1 MVLSKIKK
9 SILSILIIST
19 TLSFIGCENT
29 DSTNGEDGP
38 NSSNIQEEVT
48 VENTDKSELEIVIS
62 QAWELYNNA
71 QEGSELNQYKSGA
84 KSELMSM
91 INECEMIYSDDSAKQ
106 SEIDSAV
113 SSLYSSIE
121 TFNQNKITQSDRDAE
136 GNYTR
141 EYVEEY
147 LRNQMQDF
155 LSVEGASISVVGD
168 IEDVYYNN
176 ELCYMVSSF
185 SPTAGGFGRGEQW
198 YIGAKTL
205 NEYSYSEATGW

>member
-113 SSLYSSIE
+113 SSLYSSID
-121 TFNQNKITQSDRDAE
+121 TFDQNKITQSDRDAE

-141 EYVEEY
+141 EYVEAY
-147 LRNQMQDF
+147 VRNQMQDF

-185 SPTAGGFGRGEQW
+185 SPTAGGFGRSEQW

-205 NEYSYSEATGW
+205 QEYSYSEATGW

>member
-1 MVLSKIKK
+1 MKYVFNKWRRWTYGSNTPEE
-9 SILSILIIST
+9 II
-19 TLSFIGCENT
+19 I
-29 DSTNGEDGP
+29 ED
-38 NSSNIQEEVT
+38 
-48 VENTDKSELEIVIS
+48 TDKSELESVIS

-71 QEGSELNQYKSGA
+71 QEGSELNQYKSGS

-91 INECEMIYSDDSAKQ
+91 INECEIIYNDGSANQ

-113 SSLYSSIE
+113 SSLCSSID

-141 EYVEEY
+141 EYVEAY
-147 LRNQMQDF
+147 VRNQMQDF
-155 LSVEGASISVVGD
+155 LSFEGASISVVGD

-205 NEYSYSEATGW
+205 QEYSYSE

>member
-9 SILSILIIST
+9 SLLSILIIST
-19 TLSFIGCENT
+19 TLAFIGCENT

-38 NSSNIQEEVT
+38 SPSNIQGEIT
-48 VENTDKSELEIVIS
+48 VEDTDKSELEIVIS

-84 KSELMSM
+84 KSELMSI
-91 INECEMIYSDDSAKQ
+91 INECEMIYNDDSAKQ

-113 SSLYSSIE
+113 SSLYSIID

-141 EYVEEY
+141 EYVEAY
-147 LRNQMQDF
+147 VRSQMQDF
-155 LSVEGASISVVGD
+155 LSVEGASIDVLGD
-168 IEDVYYNN
+168 IEDVYYND
-176 ELCYMVSSF
+176 ELCSI
-185 SPTAGGFGRGEQW
+185 W
-198 YIGAKTL
+198 
-205 NEYSYSEATGW
+205 